1 MAVLVT
7 ASNSTIPLQ
16 CWRDKYNFNF
26 WRPIIGI
33 RNAEQDTVYNTG
45 DMRDPTWTQLGA
57 PRTNAFRPGINPA
70 FPAYPSGHATVATS
84 AFTVV
89 KALLNIPEGREYP
102 MESDEFNGV
111 NKNEFGVARPRLVR
125 TMSFES
131 AIKEN
136 ERSRIY
142 LGVHWDFDCT
152 EGSKLGMSVAEDVLV
167 SFPAASA

>member
-1 MAVLVT
+1 MTAHVLQRI
-7 ASNSTIPLQ
+7 SRMLQ
-16 CWRDKYNFNF
+16 CWRDKYAFNL

-33 RNAEQDTVYNTG
+33 RHADQDVVAGTS
-45 DMRDPTWTQLGA
+45 DMKDATWTPLGA
-57 PRTNAFRPGINPA
+57 PRTNTFKPGINPA

-89 KALLNIPEGREYP
+89 KTLLNIPEGREYP

-111 NKNEFGVARPRLVR
+111 NKDELGVPRPKMTR
-125 TMSFES
+125 TMSFDT

-142 LGVHWDFDCT
+142 IGVHFDFDCT
-152 EGSKLGMSVAEDVLV
+152 EGTKLGKSVAEDILA
-167 SFPAASA
+167 SFPALAA